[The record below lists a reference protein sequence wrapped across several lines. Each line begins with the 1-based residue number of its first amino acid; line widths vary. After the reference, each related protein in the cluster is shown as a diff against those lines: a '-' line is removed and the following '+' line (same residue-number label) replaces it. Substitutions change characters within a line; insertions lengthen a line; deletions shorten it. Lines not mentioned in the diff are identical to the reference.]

1 MAIINV
7 NATSFA
13 ADKESDVLSFVEAID
28 IVNGKLSVE
37 ALNLKK
43 RANIEG
49 MLCGSNEIRFLLER
63 GCRIEVPD
71 ELIHDSLTLFA
82 SEPLMINGNGV
93 ELTGNGG
100 IGLRVICSN
109 VTIKD
114 LMFNG
119 FDICVRID
127 GGAETIENIA
137 IENCKFSYVKYTGV
151 LTGASESNG
160 SLQGL
165 RIENCEFIGP
175 KGIEEESFDNC
186 TFSIELQAATSEGA
200 KEISNA
206 LLDDVIIRGNHFR
219 GAARVNINMITALE
233 AQLVPK
239 HQTSYNGCRMKNILI
254 EKNEFNSGWDAVINL
269 ITGCINSKNLVA
281 EDICIQNNKIFYG
294 VWGIFLAGGEP
305 LFGSLC
311 ENSISRNVTV
321 KDNYLEL
328 MEGGAGEPSSGI
340 AINGARTDVGINI
353 IRNCGIEDYKIVDN
367 EIIGSEWG
375 IMVEG
380 AHAQLDSDAPSEMSN
395 CFATNVL
402 IEGNRFSKVDKPFL
416 FYGANLEGRRFDWNI
431 GVPLRNK
438 NWLPLRKEHS
448 SLTTLVENNKLD
460 HIICKNNAVKGYRYM
475 MIASGCKASGHGLA
489 KGNVLG
495 SDMVFENNTYEEG
508 EGRIFIQDAMLE
520 DWVRGENNRVLGKFD
535 PSW

>member
-37 ALNLKK
+37 AMNLKK

-49 MLCGSNEIRFLLER
+49 MLCGNNEIRFFLER
-63 GCRIEVPD
+63 GCHIEVPD
-71 ELIHDSLTLFA
+71 ELIQNPLTLSA
-82 SEPLMINGNGV
+82 SEPLVINGNGV
-93 ELTGNGG
+93 ELINNGG
-100 IGLRVICSN
+100 IGLRVTCSN

-151 LTGASESNG
+151 LTGVSESNG
-160 SLQGL
+160 SLHGL

-175 KGIEEESFDNC
+175 EGIEEEFLEH
-186 TFSIELQAATSEGA
+186 TTVSIELQAAASEGS
-200 KEISNA
+200 KEVNNA
-206 LLDDVIIRGNHFR
+206 LLEGVVIRGNHFR
-219 GAARVNINMITALE
+219 GAARLNVNMVTAME
-233 AQLVPK
+233 AQFVPK
-239 HQTSYNGCRMKNILI
+239 RRVSYSDCRMKNILI
-254 EKNEFNSGWDAVINL
+254 EKNDFHSGWDAVINL
-269 ITGCINSKNLVA
+269 MTGGFNNKNSVA

-305 LFGSLC
+305 AFGSLC
-311 ENSISRNVTV
+311 ENCVSRNVTV
-321 KDNYLEL
+321 KSNYLEL

-340 AINGARTDVGINI
+340 AINGSRADYGINI
-353 IRNCGIEDYKIVDN
+353 IRNCGIEGYKIIDN
-367 EIIGSEWG
+367 EIVGSEWG

-380 AHAQLDSDAPSEMSN
+380 AHAQLDSDAPSELSN
-395 CFATNVL
+395 CYTTDVL
-402 IEGNRFSKVDKPFL
+402 IEGNRFGKVAKPFL

-438 NWLPLRKEHS
+438 DWLPLRKEHS
-448 SLTTLVENNKLD
+448 MSGMVAENNKID
-460 HIICKNNAVKGYRYM
+460 HIVCKNNTIKGYRYM

-508 EGRIFIQDAMLE
+508 EGIFILLWRTGGVKTM
-520 DWVRGENNRVLGKFD
+520 VLGKLIKLVI
-535 PSW
+535 